1 MGSDVF
7 LILSHY
13 LALPCLT
20 IISIL
25 GFRAV
30 VLGEGGG
37 GIVLLLKFSFRCPI
51 VIRVLLQ
58 ACSVLLLKSD
68 FRCRG
73 ETA

>member
-37 GIVLLLKFSFRCPI
+37 GIVLLLNFEFPLPDRDT
-51 VIRVLLQ
+51 
-58 ACSVLLLKSD
+58 CSLAGMLCIAFEV
-68 FRCRG
+68 
-73 ETA
+73 